1 MVLGDKVSRN
11 TNNNQRSTS
20 MNNEPKGWTEADKVI
35 WRWTG
40 RAMPEFKLEP
50 ETPTDKQHPSQM
62 ARILTSA
69 TKYVN
74 NPELVFGICRRL
86 LTMNVFRQS
95 NFENVMKYHPVWSQ
109 LWSYNEEDN
118 KKGTIKV
125 ENFERDLKS
134 FRIEAG
140 GTETEDGNVTGG
152 TVTVRDKNGKTVK
165 RNIQSAVEIKG
176 TVIHTYISEHGGKT
190 EAIKL
195 GLTVVK
201 YEDDSRPY
209 IALNLGGGCAA
220 RYFLLKVGD
229 KPDYEVNN
237 DSAIK
242 RKSFKDEDE
251 QEKYAEKQA
260 ARRYQNSMTREERAP
275 REARRRASAELN
287 INNVRETIATG
298 QTFGLDEL
306 NALLSRGGI
315 GTLGLEHQAEYKEA
329 MAKQKPREGKTS
341 KKGKSA
347 RIAKLKSDEKNR
359 RNNR

>member
-1 MVLGDKVSRN
+1 MK
-11 TNNNQRSTS
+11 
-20 MNNEPKGWTEADKVI
+20 NEPKGWTEADKVI

-50 ETPTDKQHPSQM
+50 ETPTDKQHPSQI

-95 NFENVMKYHPVWSQ
+95 NFENVMKYHPLWSQ
-109 LWSYNEEDN
+109 LWCYNEEDN
-118 KKGTIKV
+118 KNGTIKV

-165 RNIQSAVEIKG
+165 RNIQSAAEIKG
-176 TVIHTYISEHGGKT
+176 TVIHQYIGEHGAKT
-190 EAIKL
+190 EAVKL

-201 YEDDSRPY
+201 YEEDSRPY

-229 KPDYEVNN
+229 RPDYEVNN

-260 ARRYQNSMTREERAP
+260 ARRHQNAITREERQQ
-275 REARRRASAELN
+275 REARRRAAAELD
-287 INNVRETIATG
+287 INDVRETIVSG

-306 NALLSRGGI
+306 NAMLSKGGVASI
-315 GTLGLEHQAEYKEA
+315 GLEYQDKVKER

-341 KKGKSA
+341 KKRKSA
-347 RIAKLKSDEKNR
+347 RIAKLKSDGKDR

>member
-1 MVLGDKVSRN
+1 MK
-11 TNNNQRSTS
+11 
-20 MNNEPKGWTEADKVI
+20 NEPKGWTEADKVI

-50 ETPTDKQHPSQM
+50 ETPTDKQHPSQI

-69 TKYVN
+69 NNTKYVN

-109 LWSYNEEDN
+109 LWCYNEEDN
-118 KKGTIKV
+118 EKGTIKV

-229 KPDYEVNN
+229 RPDYEVNN

-242 RKSFKDEDE
+242 RKSFKDETE

-260 ARRYQNSMTREERAP
+260 ARRHWNSPEAVKKREERAQ
-275 REARRRASAELN
+275 REARRRATAELD
-287 INNVRETIATG
+287 INDVRQTIVSG

-306 NALLSRGGI
+306 NAMLSKGGVASM
-315 GTLGLEHQAEYKEA
+315 GLEYQDKVKER
-329 MAKQKPREGKTS
+329 MAKQPR
-341 KKGKSA
+341 KGKVSKHRDKKRRA
-347 RIAKLKSDEKNR
+347 EWR
-359 RNNR
+359 RNNL

>member
-20 MNNEPKGWTEADKVI
+20 MNNEPQGWTEADKVI

-40 RAMPEFKLEP
+40 RAMPEFKLAP
-50 ETPTDKQHPSQM
+50 ETPTDKQHPSQI

-109 LWSYNEEDN
+109 LWCYNEEDN
-118 KKGTIKV
+118 KNGTIKV

-176 TVIHTYISEHGGKT
+176 TVIHQYIGEHGAKT
-190 EAIKL
+190 EAVKL

-229 KPDYEVNN
+229 RPDYEVNN

-242 RKSFKDEDE
+242 RKSFKDETE

-260 ARRYQNSMTREERAP
+260 ARRHWNSPEAVKKREERAQQ
-275 REARRRASAELN
+275 ARRRAAAAELD
-287 INNVRETIATG
+287 INDVRQTIVSG

-306 NALLSRGGI
+306 NAMLSKGGVGSI
-315 GTLGLEHQAEYKEA
+315 GLQYQEEVKARL
-329 MAKQKPREGKTS
+329 AKQKPR
-341 KKGKSA
+341 KGKVSKHRDKKA
-347 RIAKLKSDEKNR
+347 RTAR

>member
-1 MVLGDKVSRN
+1 MVLGEKMSRN
-11 TNNNQRSTS
+11 TRPRRPRNNQRSTS
-20 MNNEPKGWTEADKVI
+20 TNKQPKGWTEADNI
-35 WRWTG
+35 IRRWTG
-40 RAMPEFKLEP
+40 RSMPEFKLEP
-50 ETPTDKQHPSQM
+50 ETPTDKQHPWQM
-62 ARILTSA
+62 ARNLSSA
-69 TKYVN
+69 IKYVN

-95 NFENVMKYHPVWSQ
+95 NFENVMKYHPLWSQ

-118 KKGTIKV
+118 ENGTIKV
-125 ENFERDLKS
+125 EQFERDLKS

-165 RNIQSAVEIKG
+165 RNIQSAAEIKG
-176 TVIHTYISEHGGKT
+176 TVIHQYIGEHGAKT

-242 RKSFKDEDE
+242 RKSFKDEDARLD
-251 QEKYAEKQA
+251 YAERQA
-260 ARRYQNSMTREERAP
+260 SNRRRNESDVARREPRRVAP
-275 REARRRASAELN
+275 LLN
-287 INNVRETIATG
+287 INEVRETAASG
-298 QTFGLDEL
+298 QTFGLAEL
-306 NALLSRGGI
+306 DLMLRNGGVANMI
-315 GTLGLEHQAEYKEA
+315 P
-329 MAKQKPREGKTS
+329 AKNKNQPTKARPKQV
-341 KKGKSA
+341 KKK
-347 RIAKLKSDEKNR
+347 AKYPK
-359 RNNR
+359 NNR